1 MSFKFTL
8 LGLEFSKD
16 CPDCIDT
23 NIEKEKMAK
32 KKLTTQQEKFKKAQ
46 FKCHKTT
53 TSPKEF
59 GSCMK
64 EALTKKDS
72 KKK

>member
-8 LGLEFSKD
+8 LGLEFSKESPVCTD
-16 CPDCIDT
+16 ASGRK
-23 NIEKEKMAK
+23 NKMAK
-32 KKLTTQQEKFKKAQ
+32 KLTPQQRKFKKAQ
-46 FKCHKTT
+46 SKCHKTT

-64 EALTKKDS
+64 KALTKRGS